1 MAVLS
6 HQDVVICE
14 GSPGKQMHLDQ
25 EIGGGGTKGKVFCSR
40 RGAAQRGFRVDE
52 GLSQAAA
59 GGGPSAVLIQAFT
72 GGETTW
78 EDTKDRRGKD
88 DDRQRGM
95 TAARRAR
102 SWCPEYVKNST
113 NK

>member
-1 MAVLS
+1 M
-6 HQDVVICE
+6 ICE

-40 RGAAQRGFRVDE
+40 RGAAPRGFRVDE

-59 GGGPSAVLIQAFT
+59 GGGPSAVLIQAFA

-88 DDRQRGM
+88 DDRQTEGNDGSPKSKGLVSRV
-95 TAARRAR
+95 
-102 SWCPEYVKNST
+102 CKEL